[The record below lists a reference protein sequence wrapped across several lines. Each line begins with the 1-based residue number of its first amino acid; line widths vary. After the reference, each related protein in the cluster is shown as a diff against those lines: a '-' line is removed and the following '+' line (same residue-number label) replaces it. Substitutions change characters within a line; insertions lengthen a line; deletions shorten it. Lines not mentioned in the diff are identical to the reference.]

1 MRYAVSLTSPAHR
14 RLLLR
19 LPVGLLA
26 GFAAI
31 VSLATLW
38 HLVGFVN
45 PPIHEGHRSAHTPGY
60 EFTEYFTHCISGSFV
75 AAYAV
80 VSLALGWKF
89 QSGGPAALWS
99 VETPA
104 AASIETIPV
113 ALGMVLPLPIALLI
127 EVIRDPTSHNLFPFE
142 VLLYWLP
149 AFLVAWGGAACGWLI
164 RARSRTGQP
173 R

>member
-1 MRYAVSLTSPAHR
+1 MSQTVRY
-14 RLLLR
+14 LLR

-26 GFAAI
+26 GFAAS

-45 PPIHEGHRSAHTPGY
+45 PQIHEGSRSAHTPGY
-60 EFTEYFTHCISGSFV
+60 EFSQYFTHCISWSFA
-75 AAYAV
+75 AAYAL

-89 QSGGPAALWS
+89 QSGEPAAP
-99 VETPA
+99 VEPPVA
-104 AASIETIPV
+104 FSIETIPV

-127 EVIRDPTSHNLFPFE
+127 EGIRDPTSHNLFPFE
-142 VLLYWLP
+142 VLRFWLP

-164 RARSRTGQP
+164 RDKA
-173 R
+173 

>member
-1 MRYAVSLTSPAHR
+1 M
-14 RLLLR
+14 R

-26 GFAAI
+26 GFAAS

-45 PPIHEGHRSAHTPGY
+45 PTIHEGYRSAHTPGY
-60 EFTEYFTHCISGSFV
+60 EFSQYFTHCISWSFA
-75 AAYAV
+75 AAYAL

-89 QSGGPAALWS
+89 QSGWRAAHWS
-99 VETPA
+99 DVV
-104 AASIETIPV
+104 SIETIPV

-127 EVIRDPTSHNLFPFE
+127 EGIRDPTSHNLFPIE
-142 VLLYWLP
+142 VLVFWLP

-164 RARSRTGQP
+164 RDKA
-173 R
+173 